1 MTMRNLQISESA
13 ESRHVSICSS
23 HPTSQ
28 IKTDLPQPAQI
39 SCWLLRFLQKHEI
52 TKYCRGVGSSEW
64 LGQLRES
71 GRRHPSSTASHQ
83 QSHQPQAEST
93 DPKTSANLGVTSTL
107 SRSSIVRTPDL
118 RTSCSPQRNSKKTSS
133 VTFSKEPPLLSTSSF
148 WVWMAP
154 STTFTL

>member
-1 MTMRNLQISESA
+1 MVTGWTEPPPPRVYPLQTRSIPPLDPIREYIYRSNERMTMRNLQISESA

-107 SRSSIVRTPDL
+107 SRSSTVRIPDL
-118 RTSCSPQRNSKKTSS
+118 RTS
-133 VTFSKEPPLLSTSSF
+133 
-148 WVWMAP
+148 
-154 STTFTL
+154 